1 MAESTI
7 MAGQHGSKTGRVL
20 RGRSFLTVLSVMVL
34 VGSEVFGVALA
45 SGWAI
50 AGLLELGDLVGYALM
65 ALFSLLAV
73 YIMAQLWRRASAAEA
88 GR

>member
-1 MAESTI
+1 
-7 MAGQHGSKTGRVL
+7 MAGQHRSTTSRGL

-50 AGLLELGDLVGYALM
+50 AGLLELGDLVGYVLM
-65 ALFSLLAV
+65 ALFSLLGV
-73 YIMAQLWRRASAAEA
+73 YLMAQLWRRASAAEA